1 MFLVFSAGSAREAIS
16 RVWLGGVGYFIAVHH
31 WLIPVTGPFVI
42 PLAAFLATLWILW
55 GWLGWRILGQRR
67 SLPRLVAAFVVVP
80 SAWVAAEYI
89 RAWGQLGGPWG
100 LLGAT
105 QWANRQLLGVVS
117 IGGVWLMS
125 YVLVAINVAVTS
137 MLAPAVSKRERVV
150 AASVGA
156 GLLLA
161 AVAVPSML
169 PVSEGGV
176 FRVAGVQTGIVHGGA
191 ERIAAHEELTRSLIG
206 EDLDLIVW
214 AESSVGVD
222 LTPGAPRTD
231 RLADLSRAV
240 SAPILVNIDARAA
253 DGGIYKASMLIDHDG
268 IQDRYDKMRLV
279 PFGEYVPLRSVL
291 GWVTRVT
298 DAADEDRRRGEELV
312 MMQVGDVAIGPLV
325 CFESAFPDLSRSLVD
340 RGADVVVLQ
349 TATTTFQGSW
359 AQAQHASL
367 AAVRAVETRRP
378 VVHAALSGDSAVF
391 AADGSRITWLGNQ
404 SIGTWRAEIPLAT
417 GTTPYVRSGDW
428 VPVLS
433 VLVVAVAIA
442 LPVLQWILGVRTRHG
457 GAHRETSQR

>member
-1 MFLVFSAGSAREAIS
+1 
-16 RVWLGGVGYFIAVHH
+16 
-31 WLIPVTGPFVI
+31 VI
-42 PLAAFLATLWILW
+42 
-55 GWLGWRILGQRR
+55 
-67 SLPRLVAAFVVVP
+67 VP
-80 SAWVAAEYI
+80 SAWVAAEYV

-117 IGGVWLMS
+117 IGGVWLLS
-125 YVLVAINVAVTS
+125 YVLVAVNVAVAST
-137 MLAPAVSKRERVV
+137 LAPAASRRERVV
-150 AASVGA
+150 AASAGA

-169 PVSEGGV
+169 PWSEGGV
-176 FRVAGVQTGIVHGGA
+176 FRVAGVQPGIVHGGA
-191 ERIAAHEELTRSLIG
+191 ERIAAHVDLTRSLIG

-222 LTPGAPRTD
+222 LTPGDPRTD
-231 RLADLSRAV
+231 QLVDLARAV
-240 SAPILVNIDARAA
+240 GAPILVNIDARAI
-253 DGGIYKASMLIDHDG
+253 DGGIYKASMLVAPDG

-279 PFGEYVPLRSVL
+279 PFGEYVPLRPVF
-291 GWVTRVT
+291 GWVTRIT
-298 DAADEDRRRGEELV
+298 DAADEDRRRGEDLV
-312 MMQVGDVAIGPLV
+312 VMHVGHVNVGPLV
-325 CFESAFPDLSRSLVD
+325 CFESAFPDLSRLLVD
-340 RGADVVVLQ
+340 RGADVIVLQ

-391 AADGSRITWLGNQ
+391 AADGSRLAWLGNQ
-404 SIGTWRAEIPLAT
+404 SVGTWRAEIPLAT

-433 VLVVAVAIA
+433 VLIATVAIA
-442 LPVLQWILGVRTRHG
+442 LPVIRRVSDHLATWRRSGQGRGTDG
-457 GAHRETSQR
+457 GFA